1 MFLALAFLAEVSD
14 STLSAFKTAGV
25 VVVAS
30 AFIAVVIRSIGS
42 RNEVMDKGA
51 SMALDDGHPANDK
64 NS

>member
-1 MFLALAFLAEVSD
+1 MYLMPFLAEVSD
-14 STLSAFKTAGV
+14 ATLSWFKTAGV

-42 RNEVMDKGA
+42 RKEVMDKGA
-51 SMALDDGHPANDK
+51 GMALDDGHKASDK

>member
-1 MFLALAFLAEVSD
+1 MFLALTFLAEVSD
-14 STLSAFKTAGV
+14 STLSGFKTAGV

-51 SMALDDGHPANDK
+51 GMALDDGRPVHDE